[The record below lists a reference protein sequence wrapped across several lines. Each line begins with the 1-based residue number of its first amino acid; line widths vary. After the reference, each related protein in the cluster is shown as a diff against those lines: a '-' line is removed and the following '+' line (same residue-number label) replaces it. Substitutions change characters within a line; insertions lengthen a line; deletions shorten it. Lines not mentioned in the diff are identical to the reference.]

1 MKDRRILIVEDEEK
15 VAKLIQQGLVENDF
29 EAEIAFDGNI
39 GLRMAVSGKYDAIIL
54 DVNLPGMNGFEV
66 ARNLRQQNAGIPI
79 LMLTA
84 LGNLDDK
91 LEGFD
96 SGADDYLLKPF
107 EFRELL
113 VRVHSLIKRMDRPV
127 TSDQVLKMADL
138 EVNIDTKI
146 VKRAGKRIDLTAK
159 EFALLEYLLNRR
171 NRVITRAEIAEKVWD
186 LNFDT
191 GTNVIDVYVNFL
203 RNKIDKPFNQ
213 KLIQTV
219 IGMGYT
225 MRLPDED

>member
-1 MKDRRILIVEDEEK
+1 MNDRRILIVEDEEK
-15 VAKLIQQGLVENDF
+15 VAKLIQQGLVEHEF

-39 GLRMAVSGKYDAIIL
+39 GLRMALSGKFDAIIL
-54 DVNLPGMNGFEV
+54 DVNLPGTNGFEV
-66 ARNLRQQNAGIPI
+66 ARKIREQRGSTPI

-84 LGNLDDK
+84 MGSLDDK
-91 LEGFD
+91 LEGFN

-113 VRVHSLIKRMDRPV
+113 VRIQSLIKRMDRPV

-138 EVNIDTKI
+138 EVNVDTKI

-159 EFALLEYLLNRR
+159 EFALLEYLMNRR
-171 NRVITRAEIAEKVWD
+171 NRVVSRVEIAEKVWD

-203 RNKIDKPFNQ
+203 RNKIDKPFNP

-219 IGMGYT
+219 IGMGYS